1 MNNRLSQRQTSSSP
15 RQKECVMLGVGVT
28 VTSDPIIICTK
39 RMRDARGRGHIMCD
53 PIKDAA
59 LKVMA
64 GGLIRYQP
72 ITPSP

>member
-1 MNNRLSQRQTSSSP
+1 MP
-15 RQKECVMLGVGVT
+15 GVGVT
-28 VTSDPIIICTK
+28 VISDPIIICTK
-39 RMRDARGRGHIMCD
+39 RMRDARVRGHIMHD

-64 GGLIRYQP
+64 GDLIRYQP